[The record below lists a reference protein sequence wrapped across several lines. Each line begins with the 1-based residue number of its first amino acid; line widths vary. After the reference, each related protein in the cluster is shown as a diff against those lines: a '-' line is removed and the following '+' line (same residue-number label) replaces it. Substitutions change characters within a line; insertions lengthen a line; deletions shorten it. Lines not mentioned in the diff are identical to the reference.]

1 MKNSSL
7 GMKILMTAVTLA
19 LLAYFGIQGYR
30 YFADPLT
37 TTLAYSYQVE
47 ESITLSGCVVRQ
59 EQVLPDDGGGLLRLR
74 REEGERVSRGGA
86 VASVYADQASLDR
99 QAEIS
104 ALEARAEQ
112 LQYAQNA
119 AGSSEVSRKL
129 DTQIMQNI
137 LEYRRCLAADRLAKA
152 ETYGS
157 QLRALVLK
165 RDYTYAGNED
175 LSGQIESLQ
184 SQLKELKAQAAG
196 SVRTITAPVSGL
208 YSAVVDGYESVLTP
222 ESLTE
227 LTPSQLSAVRA
238 DPSVKSNVGKLILG
252 DSWYYAAVVSAAD
265 AKELLEK
272 SDELRAA
279 GKSLT
284 LRFAKNVERDL
295 AVTVTHVGAEENGR
309 CVVILEGKSYLSQL
323 TLLRQQSAQVI
334 WDSVEGIRVPK
345 EALRIDT
352 RTAQKED
359 GTSEETRV
367 TGLYCVVGMEARFK
381 PVEVLYNGSGF
392 LLVRANA
399 PEDRESLRLRPGDEV
414 IITANDLYDGKVVGQ
429 ISS

>member
-74 REEGERVSRGGA
+74 REEGERVGRGGA

-99 QAEIS
+99 QAAIS

-208 YSAVVDGYESVLTP
+208 YSAVVDGYECVLTP

-238 DPSVKSNVGKLILG
+238 DSSVKSNVGKLILG